1 MLDRMNLIQSLFKQC
16 FFLSHFRQI
25 KDIIV
30 WVTWEYPW
38 REARQGFT
46 TRAQFLGNQ
55 ALAHLKNSA
64 TQPWFLRMLRLD
76 AWLARSPD
84 SIGLPGL
91 RGAPSCTEQ
100 LCPVLWTRESTPVS
114 HRLGGRWLPGHISP
128 RIPSLATFSV
138 AWLGLGG
145 FYFSEIPIMFQS
157 LGRTPGSWCSEA
169 ADLINQLGQN
179 KWLHA
184 AKYCPPREG
193 CIWGPPADSLSPTD
207 II

>member
-1 MLDRMNLIQSLFKQC
+1 MDMAVTQSRSYCVFPSLKPMYMNYWKIDSFQMLDRMNLIQSLFKQC

-64 TQPWFLRMLRLD
+64 NQPRFLRMLRLD
-76 AWLARSPD
+76 AWLERSPD

-114 HRLGGRWLPGHISP
+114 HRLGGRWLQGIS
-128 RIPSLATFSV
+128 LQEF
-138 AWLGLGG
+138 
-145 FYFSEIPIMFQS
+145 
-157 LGRTPGSWCSEA
+157 PGS
-169 ADLINQLGQN
+169 
-179 KWLHA
+179 LHF
-184 AKYCPPREG
+184 PWP
-193 CIWGPPADSLSPTD
+193 D
-207 II
+207 